1 MSAPPGRWMG
11 SASVHMLQLPVM
23 CGLYQSLDMCT
34 YLARSLTLHDT
45 KTTSSCLVGGFGD
58 SSEAVFLRSDT
69 TLLLRAV
76 VQIECDDPAK

>member
-1 MSAPPGRWMG
+1 
-11 SASVHMLQLPVM
+11 
-23 CGLYQSLDMCT
+23 MCT